1 VEWCILTGLALNC
14 QIAPLSK
21 FDRKSYFYP
30 DLPKGYQISQYDMP
44 LTICGSLKLK
54 IYEEKTIRIRRVH
67 LEEDTGKL
75 IHTKEGTLVDFN
87 RSGVPLVEIVTE
99 PDFRSPQEA
108 KLFVQKLQ
116 QIIRYLGVSDA
127 DMEKGSMRLEPN
139 VSVIEIKNEKLKLKN
154 YDKKINADELPKYK
168 VEVKNINSFKFLEMA
183 ISYEIKRQIKILKE
197 GGEVKQETRG
207 WSEAKGVTLPR
218 RGKEEAKDYRYFPE
232 PDIPPMRL
240 DKAIIRQLAD
250 QIPELPDAKLA
261 RFIKEYK
268 LSEYDGNILTDSLF
282 VANYFEEA
290 VKGKTLEIKT
300 IANWIINKRVDI
312 NKITP
317 MQLTQVIAQKSQ
329 GVSISDEE
337 LGKVVKKVLTE
348 NQKAVNDYRAGR
360 AQALMFLVG
369 QVIKETRGQA
379 NPTTTKTLIENL
391 VKSKE

>member
-1 VEWCILTGLALNC
+1 
-14 QIAPLSK
+14 
-21 FDRKSYFYP
+21 
-30 DLPKGYQISQYDMP
+30 
-44 LTICGSLKLK
+44 
-54 IYEEKTIRIRRVH
+54 
-67 LEEDTGKL
+67 
-75 IHTKEGTLVDFN
+75 
-87 RSGVPLVEIVTE
+87 
-99 PDFRSPQEA
+99 
-108 KLFVQKLQ
+108 
-116 QIIRYLGVSDA
+116 
-127 DMEKGSMRLEPN
+127 MEKGSMRLEPN
-139 VSVIEIKNEKLKLKN
+139 VSVLEIKNEKLKLKN